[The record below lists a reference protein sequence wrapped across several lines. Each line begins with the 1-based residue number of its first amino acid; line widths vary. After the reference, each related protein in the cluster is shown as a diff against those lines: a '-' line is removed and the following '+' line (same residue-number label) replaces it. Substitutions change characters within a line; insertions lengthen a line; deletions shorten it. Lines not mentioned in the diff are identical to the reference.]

1 MSVINTR
8 TGITF
13 SDADSRCNCCG
24 ERLWPPFVEWH
35 CSNEHIFICGECACR
50 IKKGLMADLIQCA
63 AIVDLQK
70 LYGGSVTLV
79 RSDVKKI
86 EDQERK
92 DLGHLRPV
100 K

>member
-1 MSVINTR
+1 
-8 TGITF
+8 
-13 SDADSRCNCCG
+13 
-24 ERLWPPFVEWH
+24 
-35 CSNEHIFICGECACR
+35 
-50 IKKGLMADLIQCA
+50 MADLIQCA

-79 RSDVKKI
+79 RGDVKNI